1 MVTPS
6 TIGSLRA
13 STCTASLKTMPL
25 ALNSEMRSALSNR
38 LHDGVDGIRLRVYTW
53 QRKKRFVRRWW
64 FGRVGLEGRRETI
77 VPRAHLYAARGDATV
92 DATIAAAAVATAAGA
107 RRRSSGAF
115 AFFGAPSVLDA
126 IATMGAGRVRRCAG
140 PARRDRTTD

>member
-1 MVTPS
+1 M
-6 TIGSLRA
+6 
-13 STCTASLKTMPL
+13 KTMPL

-38 LHDGVDGIRLRVYTW
+38 IDDGVDGIRYRVYTW
-53 QRKKRFVRRWW
+53 QRKKRFVRWW
-64 FGRVGLEGRRETI
+64 FGRVGPEGRRDT
-77 VPRAHLYAARGDATV
+77 VVSRAHLYAARGDATV

-107 RRRSSGAF
+107 RRRSSEAF

-140 PARRDRTTD
+140 PAWRDRTTD